1 MILVDTGPLVALF
14 DPRDEAHARCVEE
27 LKVISEPIATTI
39 PVLTE
44 AVHLLQPGSIGT
56 QRLIDFITGGGIEV
70 LFLDDQLLERALEL
84 MAQYRDA
91 PMDFADASLVAVAE
105 SRNLRTIF
113 TIDRKDFAIYRIKR
127 GRRYFALGVI
137 G

>member
-14 DPRDEAHARCVEE
+14 DPRDEAHARCVEV
-27 LKVISEPIATTI
+27 LKAISEPIATTI

-56 QRLIDFITGGGIEV
+56 QRLIDFITGTGIEV
-70 LFLDDQLLERALEL
+70 LFLNDQLLERALKL
-84 MAQYRDA
+84 MVQYRDT
-91 PMDFADASLVAVAE
+91 PMDLADASLVAVAE
-105 SRNLRTIF
+105 DRNLRTVF
-113 TIDRKDFAIYRIKR
+113 TVDRRDFAIYRIKR
-127 GRRYFALGVI
+127 GHRYFALGVI

>member
-14 DPRDEAHARCVEE
+14 DPRDEAYARCVEV
-27 LKVISEPIATTI
+27 LKSISEPIATTV

-70 LFLDDQLLERALEL
+70 LFLDDQLLGRALKL
-84 MAQYRDA
+84 MVQYRDT
-91 PMDFADASLVAVAE
+91 PMDLADASLVAVAE

-113 TIDRKDFAIYRIKR
+113 TVPIHRAK
-127 GRRYFALGVI
+127 GRDTIRSASVRR
-137 G
+137 

>member
-14 DPRDEAHARCVEE
+14 DPRDEAHARCVEV
-27 LKVISEPIATTI
+27 LKSISEPIATTI

-44 AVHLLQPGSIGT
+44 AVHLLQPGSIGM
-56 QRLIDFITGGGIEV
+56 QRLIDFITDGGIEV
-70 LFLDDQLLERALEL
+70 LFLDDQLLERALKL

-105 SRNLRTIF
+105 SHNLRMIF

>member
-14 DPRDEAHARCVEE
+14 DPRDEVHARCVEV
-27 LKVISEPIATTI
+27 LKSISEPIATTI

-44 AVHLLQPGSIGT
+44 AVHLLQPGSIGI
-56 QRLIDFITGGGIEV
+56 QRLIDFITDDGIEV
-70 LFLDDQLLERALEL
+70 LFLDDQLLGRALKL
-84 MAQYRDA
+84 MVQYRDA
-91 PMDFADASLVAVAE
+91 PMDLADASLVAVAE
-105 SRNLRTIF
+105 SRNLQTIF
-113 TIDRKDFAIYRIKR
+113 TIDRKDFAIYRVKR

>member
-70 LFLDDQLLERALEL
+70 LFLDDQLLERALKL

-91 PMDFADASLVAVAE
+91 PMDLADASLVAVAE

>member
-14 DPRDEAHARCVEE
+14 DPRDEAHARCVEV
-27 LKVISEPIATTI
+27 LKAISEPIATTI

-56 QRLIDFITGGGIEV
+56 QRLIDFITGTGIEV
-70 LFLDDQLLERALEL
+70 LFLNDQLLERALKL
-84 MAQYRDA
+84 MVQYRDT
-91 PMDFADASLVAVAE
+91 PMDLADASLLAVAE
-105 SRNLRTIF
+105 DRNLRTVF
-113 TIDRKDFAIYRIKR
+113 TVDRRDFAIYRIKR
-127 GRRYFALGVI
+127 GHRYFALGVI

>member
-14 DPRDEAHARCVEE
+14 DPRDEVHARCVEV
-27 LKVISEPIATTI
+27 LKSISEPIATTI

-44 AVHLLQPGSIGT
+44 AVHLLQPESIGT
-56 QRLIDFITGGGIEV
+56 QRLIDFITDGGIEV
-70 LFLDDQLLERALEL
+70 LFLDDQLLGRALKL
-84 MAQYRDA
+84 MVQYRDA
-91 PMDFADASLVAVAE
+91 PMDLADASLVAVAE

-113 TIDRKDFAIYRIKR
+113 TVDRKDFAIYRIKR
-127 GRRYFALGVI
+127 GHQYFALGMI

>member
-14 DPRDEAHARCVEE
+14 DPRDEAHARCVEV
-27 LKVISEPIATTI
+27 LKSISEPIATTI

-44 AVHLLQPGSIGT
+44 AVHLLQPRSIGT

-70 LFLDDQLLERALEL
+70 LFLDDQLLGRALKL
-84 MAQYRDA
+84 MVQYRDA
-91 PMDFADASLVAVAE
+91 PMDLADASLVAVAE
-105 SRNLRTIF
+105 NRNLRTIF
-113 TIDRKDFAIYRIKR
+113 TVDRKDFAIYRIKR

>member
-1 MILVDTGPLVALF
+1 
-14 DPRDEAHARCVEE
+14 
-27 LKVISEPIATTI
+27 
-39 PVLTE
+39 
-44 AVHLLQPGSIGT
+44 
-56 QRLIDFITGGGIEV
+56 
-70 LFLDDQLLERALEL
+70 

-105 SRNLRTIF
+105 NRNLRTIF

>member
-14 DPRDEAHARCVEE
+14 DPRDEVHARCVEV
-27 LKVISEPIATTI
+27 LKSISEPIATTI

-70 LFLDDQLLERALEL
+70 LFLSDQLLERALKL
-84 MAQYRDA
+84 MIQYRDA
-91 PMDFADASLVAVAE
+91 PMDLADASLVAVAE
-105 SRNLRTIF
+105 DRNLRTIF
-113 TIDRKDFAIYRIKR
+113 TVDRRDFAIYRIKR
-127 GRRYFALGVI
+127 GHRYFALGVI

>member
-1 MILVDTGPLVALF
+1 
-14 DPRDEAHARCVEE
+14 
-27 LKVISEPIATTI
+27 
-39 PVLTE
+39 
-44 AVHLLQPGSIGT
+44 
-56 QRLIDFITGGGIEV
+56 
-70 LFLDDQLLERALEL
+70 

-105 SRNLRTIF
+105 NRNLRTIF

-127 GRRYFALGVI
+127 DRRYFALGVI